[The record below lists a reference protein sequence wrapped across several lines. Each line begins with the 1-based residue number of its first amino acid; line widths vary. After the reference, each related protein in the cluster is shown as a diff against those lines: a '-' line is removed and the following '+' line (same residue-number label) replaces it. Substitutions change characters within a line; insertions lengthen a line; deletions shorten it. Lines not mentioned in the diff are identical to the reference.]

1 MINLCWNYVLSCL
14 VNRMKW
20 FIVIIVILFAT
31 FWYTSKDRSMNAMID
46 SILHD
51 FESKTPNPL
60 AAQEAFRGH
69 GIHGGG
75 HSRHFGKHHEGK
87 YGYRY
92 YKNISGST
100 GSTGWPYWWPT
111 WLMWDEY

>member
-1 MINLCWNYVLSCL
+1 MINLCWNCVLSCL

-69 GIHGGG
+69 GG
-75 HSRHFGKHHEGK
+75 HTGRHFGKHHEGK

>member
-1 MINLCWNYVLSCL
+1 MINLCWNCVLSYL

-20 FIVIIVILFAT
+20 FIVIIVILFAI

-46 SILHD
+46 SIMRD

-60 AAQEAFRGH
+60 TAQEAFR
-69 GIHGGG
+69 
-75 HSRHFGKHHEGK
+75 SRDHAWKQHEGT

-92 YKNISGST
+92 YERSSE
-100 GSTGWPYWWPT
+100 WPYWWPRWLT
-111 WLMWDEY
+111 WY